1 MLTEAEDVTLIIEPP
16 VLAAKVNR
24 RRRCTPRSLI
34 IVDMTDLYHT
44 KYIYVLAEIKL
55 LLLHLLCTLKWVA

>member
-34 IVDMTDLYHT
+34 IDMTDLYHT